1 MKLQAFFNEKTDP
14 SLPWNKRRSWKQAWG
29 KEGRMKGGEEAWREE
44 GMKEAL
50 SWNKGGG
57 DSKEDFPVKMESWR
71 PKHTCISSRSLLSG
85 IVYKSAG
92 VVSVLDVYFIF
103 SLVTGASPALF
114 FSNLLF
120 AFFQSVYKL
129 CWRMEYG
136 RDDRGCVEVQSPY
149 WMLERRCT
157 QWRRRRMILKTLEI
171 EKSKICWSVEWC
183 WI

>member
-1 MKLQAFFNEKTDP
+1 M
-14 SLPWNKRRSWKQAWG
+14 
-29 KEGRMKGGEEAWREE
+29 
-44 GMKEAL
+44 
-50 SWNKGGG
+50 
-57 DSKEDFPVKMESWR
+57 
-71 PKHTCISSRSLLSG
+71 SG

-129 CWRMEYG
+129 CWRVEYG

-183 WI
+183 